1 MREMVYRERNEKVAL
16 LESVVTI
23 TCNILGIDPN
33 KFSGVALAKYAMEVF
48 QEDYNAEFLQARLE
62 QIKNSQLRIKKE
74 QDRQAELMARIERMG
89 EFYDK
94 QNKPG
99 KAKK

>member
-16 LESVVTI
+16 LESFATI
-23 TCNILGIDPN
+23 TCGILGLDFN
-33 KFSGVALAKYAMEVF
+33 KFVGPVLSKYAMEVF
-48 QEDYNAEFLQARLE
+48 QEDYNAEFLQAKLE
-62 QIKNSQLRIKKE
+62 QIRNSQLRIKKE
-74 QDRQAELMARIERMG
+74 QDRQAELMERIERMG

-94 QNKPG
+94 HNKPS